1 MILYNFP
8 PRTGGDGVICGMTNV
23 EPETFVTLHRAYEAI
38 KAILKQRISQ
48 ASAESYGG
56 FRGSFLR

>member
-38 KAILKQRISQ
+38 KAIIK
-48 ASAESYGG
+48 
-56 FRGSFLR
+56 